1 MHTDCDNSGSTVRVR
16 KLALGIFSMN
26 DRLPSL
32 RLDAGVFFD
41 DLRDQRLL
49 HIPTGKS

>member
-16 KLALGIFSMN
+16 KLALGIFSTN